1 MHTRTIPSLALCI
14 ALVSAP
20 AAAAAETGEHKF
32 FGDARIAFAASE
44 RETREKETLNR
55 EEDLRL
61 RLRLGVETRLS
72 EEWTMRGRLAG
83 RYSTD
88 QDNTRFWLKAWTP
101 TRTGLEFGDATID
114 ELYLDYAPVG
124 GNWSLRAGRFQGK
137 FALQG
142 VASKSLDRNN
152 SPNTDIN
159 WTDGVHL
166 TYGTHGAWRSHLVLQ
181 SNASNGSGQV
191 ARVPLTFDDD
201 GSRITT
207 FLALEAAEP
216 LGVVTQRLFTMTWMP
231 STLATN
237 GLDAPA
243 RDDYLAFTAKL
254 FAEWPMGPEM
264 RGGLGAEFGYA
275 PDTPS
280 AALFDPAATG
290 DADGTA
296 WQVSVNL
303 WDFAPGHNIAFVHGK
318 VFAGWLLSPD
328 FRNNDRLM
336 EVRYQWR
343 ISSKWT
349 MTARLR
355 QRQEIDV
362 PADTPQL
369 RVDDDFYIRFTTR
382 F

>member
-1 MHTRTIPSLALCI
+1 MKPLRTSSLALCI
-14 ALVSAP
+14 ALAGVP
-20 AAAAAETGEHKF
+20 AVAAAETEEYKF

-44 RETREKETLNR
+44 RETREGETLTR

-61 RLRLGVETRLS
+61 RLRLGAETRLS

-114 ELYLDYAPVG
+114 ELYLDYAPVD

-137 FALQG
+137 FALKG

-159 WTDGVHL
+159 WTDGLHL
-166 TYGTHGAWRSHLVLQ
+166 TYGTQAAWRSHLVLQ

-191 ARVPLTFDDD
+191 ARAPLTFDDN
-201 GSRITT
+201 GSHLTV
-207 FLALEAAEP
+207 FAAVEAAEP
-216 LGVVTQRLFTMTWMP
+216 LGPVTQRLFTMTWMP
-231 STLATN
+231 STLATD

-243 RDDYLAFTAKL
+243 RDDYFAFTTKL
-254 FAEWPMGPEM
+254 FAEWPVGPM

-275 PDTPS
+275 PETPA
-280 AALFDPAATG
+280 AALYDPADTG
-290 DADGTA
+290 DADGLA
-296 WQVSVNL
+296 WQFSVNL

-369 RVDDDFYIRFTTR
+369 RVDDDFYLRFTTR